1 MNTTMQDEW
10 RPGWFETTISN
21 TPAHITGLVVLLFVA
36 CSFFLTALVLVW
48 SSTATPSIEAAA
60 QQDQLVYQVQTGRI
74 VMTVTRLAAGNV
86 AAGIGQGAS
95 KSRGQTATPLAQY
108 AALPQVTMAAR

>member
-10 RPGWFETTISN
+10 HPGWFETTISN

-86 AAGIGQGAS
+86 ATRVGQSTRTEHSAPSVSQYTAKTQVRLAS
-95 KSRGQTATPLAQY
+95 R
-108 AALPQVTMAAR
+108 

>member
-10 RPGWFETTISN
+10 RPSWFETTIAN

-36 CSFFLTALVLVW
+36 CSFLFTGLVLVW
-48 SSTATPSIEAAA
+48 SSTATPSIEVAT
-60 QQDQLVYQVQTGRI
+60 QQNQLVYQVQTGRI

-86 AAGIGQGAS
+86 ATSVVHPSAFRENSAPPVPQYTA
-95 KSRGQTATPLAQY
+95 QT
-108 AALPQVTMAAR
+108 QVRLAAR